1 MNAMWKT
8 VVTVAAVAMLVAA
21 CASPDSR
28 PPVPEGRWPADFPGE
43 LYRQALAQGKPVF
56 RVDPGPSLVVIEV
69 RRGGSLA
76 RLGHDHV
83 VASHDVGGYVSPSD
97 GRSDLYVRLDRLV
110 VDEPG
115 LRADAGFDTQP
126 SADDIAGTRQNM
138 LQKVL
143 QADRYPYALIS
154 VRGVDPVAAGAGMR
168 VAITLHGTTRA
179 IEVPARIE
187 TRSDAI
193 DVSGRLAL
201 EQTDFE
207 ITPFAI
213 LGGALQ
219 VQNQVNLRFRIHARR
234 IALDEI
240 P

>member
-1 MNAMWKT
+1 M
-8 VVTVAAVAMLVAA
+8 
-21 CASPDSR
+21 
-28 PPVPEGRWPADFPGE
+28 
-43 LYRQALAQGKPVF
+43 F
-56 RVDPGPSLVVIEV
+56 RVDPELSLVVVEV

-97 GRSDLYVRLDRLV
+97 GRSDLYVRLDSLV

-126 SADDIAGTRQNM
+126 SADDIAGTRRNM
-138 LQKVL
+138 LQRVL
-143 QADRYPYALIS
+143 QADRYPYALIG

-168 VAITLHGTTRA
+168 VAITLHGITRA
-179 IEVPARIE
+179 MEVPARIE
-187 TRSDAI
+187 TSSDAI

-234 IALDEI
+234 IALDEV